1 MASDSPDQPSVWL
14 DGRLFNAAEP
24 HIAVADRGFQLGD
37 AVFETLRA
45 RRGVAI
51 ELREHLARLR
61 ESAGAMAIPVPLDDA
76 GIASALAELLA
87 AAGLA
92 DAGTAPGQPVGDAA
106 VRITLSRGAAGRGL
120 AAPATPRPA
129 LAIQAWP
136 YVPPDAALLERGLR
150 AITSSIRHDP
160 TSPLHGIKT
169 TSRADLVWARNEA
182 GRAGADEAILLTNG
196 GRLAESLTA
205 NVWLARGDVLLT
217 PPLAAGILAG
227 TTRSWLLARPAAPQ
241 LADALRTAGIARV
254 DESDLGPTDM
264 RLASEAFVS
273 SSVAGIVP
281 LTRFDDQPIGR
292 GRPGPL
298 TMALRDA
305 REAWIDAQSLVG
317 AGSRP

>member
-1 MASDSPDQPSVWL
+1 MALDSPTRPSVWL
-14 DGRLFNAAEP
+14 DGRLFDAAERHVP
-24 HIAVADRGFQLGD
+24 VADRGFQLGD

-51 ELREHLARLR
+51 ELDEHLGRLR
-61 ESAGAMAIPVPLDDA
+61 ESAAAMAIPVPLDDA
-76 GIASALAELLA
+76 GIAAALAELLD

-92 DAGTAPGQPVGDAA
+92 SAGAEPDATVGDAA
-106 VRITLSRGAAGRGL
+106 VRITLSRGVAGRGL

-136 YVPPDAALLERGLR
+136 HVPPDAAVLERGLR
-150 AITSSIRHDP
+150 AITSSVRHDP
-160 TSPLHGIKT
+160 ASPLRGIKT
-169 TSRADLVWARNEA
+169 TSRADLVWARLEA
-182 GRAGADEAILLTNG
+182 ARAGADDAILLTTD

-205 NVWLARGDVLLT
+205 NLWLARGAALLT

-241 LADALRTAGIARV
+241 LADALRQAGIARV
-254 DESDLGPTDM
+254 EESDLGPNDVE
-264 RLASEAFVS
+264 LASEAFVS

-281 LTRFDDQPIGR
+281 LGSLDGRPIGK

-298 TMALRDA
+298 TRALREA
-305 REAWIDAQSLVG
+305 REAWIDEQSLAG